1 MNVLV
6 LEEKSKRLLN
16 KTSGGG
22 KIAKWI
28 ATVVNL
34 EDDTLLTISSFDER
48 KIRQLVCGNTYKLFQ
63 LNDDPRYK
71 VQMDSRT
78 RVSDK

>member
-34 EDDTLLTISSFDER
+34 EDDTLLTISSFDE
-48 KIRQLVCGNTYKLFQ
+48 KENWTAGVWEHIQA
-63 LNDDPRYK
+63 
-71 VQMDSRT
+71 
-78 RVSDK
+78 VSIER